1 MSSAKPLTSTRRAAN
16 YRSQTGRRSPTPGQR
31 RRMIH
36 KSRKRLGFIDY
47 SWWITPEKSAFERE
61 IRFRQRQILG
71 GSLLD
76 PKAHIMITGT
86 GA

>member
-1 MSSAKPLTSTRRAAN
+1 
-16 YRSQTGRRSPTPGQR
+16 
-31 RRMIH
+31 MIH